1 MSYHTLADLVI
12 IVHFAFVVFVVFGA
26 FLVIKWRRLAW
37 IHVPAFLWGAII
49 ELAGWICPLTH
60 LEYWLR
66 IAGGGAV
73 KNIGFVERYIVPLL
87 YPTPFTRRLQI
98 ILGAIVLAVNVLIYI
113 WIFLRSS
120 KNRAQPLC

>member
-1 MSYHTLADLVI
+1 M
-12 IVHFAFVVFVVFGA
+12 VFGA
-26 FLVIKWRRLAW
+26 FLVIKWRLLAW
-37 IHVPAFLWGAII
+37 VHVPAFLWGAII

-66 IAGGGAV
+66 IAGGDAV
-73 KNIGFVERYIVPLL
+73 ENTGFVERYIVPLL

-98 ILGAIVLAVNVLIYI
+98 ILGAIVLAVNMLIYI